1 MGVCI
6 QDDARPAAADGA
18 CGSPGTANPFGG
30 AGLSPRAMP
39 IYEFAC
45 TPCGKKFEDLIIRK
59 SDEAEVKC
67 PACGSPKVSRQMSRP
82 AAARV
87 GGGGGGGSFSPPSSC
102 GPVG

>member
-1 MGVCI
+1 
-6 QDDARPAAADGA
+6 
-18 CGSPGTANPFGG
+18 
-30 AGLSPRAMP
+30 MP

-67 PACGSPKVSRQMSRP
+67 PACGSQDVSRQMSRP

-87 GGGGGGGSFSPPSSC
+87 GGGGSGGGSRSPAPAC